1 MTKKVFSRRSSIVN
15 VIFIILTLVFGYL
28 LNKEKVDHQET
39 KNTLT
44 QKEEVIDQLVADT
57 SFSHKRIKQYIWLI
71 KERNREISF
80 LRLTNR
86 SILGKTA
93 TDSIVRENIRFKLVV
108 DSLKY
113 ELEQYEDNAYLDER
127 SQKIFRFNQKNS
139 THPRNMDLALKE

>member
-1 MTKKVFSRRSSIVN
+1 MTKKVFPRRSSIVN
-15 VIFIILTLVFGYL
+15 VVFIILTLVFGYL

-44 QKEEVIDQLVADT
+44 QKEEVIDQLVTDT
-57 SFSHKRIKQYIWLI
+57 SFSNKKIKQCVWLI

-113 ELEQYEDNAYLDER
+113 ELEQYEDNAYLDEK
-127 SQKIFRFNQKNS
+127 SQQIFRLYKETS
-139 THPRNMDLALKE
+139 SHSRNVTLAFQE